1 MVYAHLA
8 AAHGTSPAKRTWSRS
23 GANGEEL
30 HLSARVANWEINS
43 IANHSKGLGEA
54 WWLSC
59 GKSECQSV
67 LQVGCL
73 DEFSHA
79 GAPLE
84 MRPTTHT
91 NRPQNTC
98 EAFGHP
104 MVMLKSLGSHAQM
117 HKHKKRSSWEVH
129 ALAMA
134 RPWSTFIR
142 PSSPATSILDL
153 PQRAGRKLLKQ
164 CFPPDV
170 SQGS

>member
-84 MRPTTHT
+84 MRPTLTQTVHKIPVKHLDTQWSCLNLWEAMRKCT
-91 NRPQNTC
+91 NTKSVPVGK
-98 EAFGHP
+98 F
-104 MVMLKSLGSHAQM
+104 ML
-117 HKHKKRSSWEVH
+117 
-129 ALAMA
+129 
-134 RPWSTFIR
+134 
-142 PSSPATSILDL
+142 
-153 PQRAGRKLLKQ
+153 
-164 CFPPDV
+164 
-170 SQGS
+170 